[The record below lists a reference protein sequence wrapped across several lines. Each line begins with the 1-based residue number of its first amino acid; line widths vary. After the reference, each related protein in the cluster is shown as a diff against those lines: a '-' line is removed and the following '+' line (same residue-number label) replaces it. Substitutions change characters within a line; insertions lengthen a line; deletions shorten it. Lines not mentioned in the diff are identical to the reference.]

1 MKLNIFINYWFL
13 SIFTMKKNLMFG
25 FAALSMIALSACNE
39 KEDAPVYNDDAQVF
53 TVTVSNNDGKDTRAG
68 RPLYSEAAAQNIDM
82 VHFFIINTETNK
94 VVYEKDIP
102 NWMSDQSVITVGDD
116 ARQTT
121 IELKGDDKLAVGT
134 YKAYAVGYTSEG
146 SVYTYDPDFTT
157 LEKESDWI
165 SAVTA
170 TTSGDA
176 EEIFAGTTEG
186 NQNIVITSAGETF
199 TKTIVLKRQV
209 AGTYGY
215 FTNIPAKGPKGE
227 VAKTLRLVAA
237 AKNKQVVLD
246 GFEHTNAVNGK
257 TSADEEP
264 NVMFYDGKTKGF
276 VVYSINLESWFTQGD
291 KNTDGLLNADD
302 EGWVAPISGE
312 GEEDKVSFK
321 TGSVFGGKF
330 VVPFSAVESASNS
343 LQLQLLDEGGNIL
356 RYWNVNLAAAQ
367 EDVIDITA
375 SEASAADEVST
386 SSYSVLRNHL
396 YTLGMRKAGD
406 NGGDDDPDGDE
417 DNPEDLN
424 KGQQLVIKVSGAWE
438 NITGMVLD

>member
-1 MKLNIFINYWFL
+1 
-13 SIFTMKKNLMFG
+13 
-25 FAALSMIALSACNE
+25 MIALSACNE

-68 RPLYSEAAAQNIDM
+68 RPLYSEAPAQKIDM
-82 VHFFIINTETNK
+82 VRFFIINTETNK

-134 YKAYAVGYTSEG
+134 YKAYAVGYTSEE
-146 SVYTYDPDFTT
+146 SVYTYAPDFTT
-157 LEKESDWI
+157 LEKESEWT

-176 EEIFAGTTEG
+176 EEIFAGTTDD

-237 AKNKQVVLD
+237 AKNTQVVLD
-246 GFEHTNAVNGK
+246 GFDNANAVNGK
-257 TSADEEP
+257 TSAADESGVFF
-264 NVMFYDGKTKGF
+264 NDGTTKGF
-276 VVYSINLESWFTQGD
+276 VVYSINLDSWFTGGD
-291 KNTDGLLNADD
+291 TNSDDVLNEDD
-302 EGWVAPISGE
+302 TWTAGITESG
-312 GEEDKVSFK
+312 VTFK
-321 TGSVFGGKF
+321 DGSVFGGKF

-343 LQLQLLDEGGNIL
+343 LQLQLLDATGNIL

-375 SEASAADEVST
+375 VEPAAADELST

-417 DNPEDLN
+417 DKPEDLN

>member
-1 MKLNIFINYWFL
+1 M
-13 SIFTMKKNLMFG
+13 
-25 FAALSMIALSACNE
+25 
-39 KEDAPVYNDDAQVF
+39 F

-68 RPLYSEAAAQNIDM
+68 RPLYSEAPAQKIDM
-82 VHFFIINTETNK
+82 VHFFIINTGTNK

-121 IELKGDDKLAVGT
+121 IELKGEDKLAVGT
-134 YKAYAVGYTSEG
+134 YKAYAIGYTSSG
-146 SVYTYDPDFTT
+146 SVYTYAPDFTT
-157 LEKESDWI
+157 LEKESEWT

-176 EEIFAGTTEG
+176 EEIFAGTTDD
-186 NQNIVITSAGETF
+186 NQNIVIASAGETF
-199 TKTIVLKRQV
+199 TKNIVLKRQV

-237 AKNKQVVLD
+237 AKNTQVVLD
-246 GFEHTNAVNGK
+246 GFDKANAVNGK
-257 TSADEEP
+257 TSASDESGVFF
-264 NVMFYDGKTKGF
+264 NDGTTKGF
-276 VVYSINLESWFTQGD
+276 VVYSINLDSWFTGGD
-291 KNTDGLLNADD
+291 TNTDGVLNESDTWAAGIT
-302 EGWVAPISGE
+302 ESG
-312 GEEDKVSFK
+312 VSFK
-321 TGSVFGGKF
+321 TGSVFAGKF
-330 VVPFSAVESASNS
+330 LVPFSAVESASNS
-343 LQLQLLDEGGNIL
+343 LQLQLLDGSGNIL

-375 SEASAADEVST
+375 GEPAAADEVST

-417 DNPEDLN
+417 DKPEDLN

>member
-1 MKLNIFINYWFL
+1 
-13 SIFTMKKNLMFG
+13 MKKNLLFG

-68 RPLYSEAAAQNIDM
+68 RPLYSEAPAQKIDM

-134 YKAYAVGYTSEG
+134 YKAYAVGYTSEE
-146 SVYTYDPDFTT
+146 SVYTYAPDFTT
-157 LEKESDWI
+157 LEKESEWI

-176 EEIFAGTTEG
+176 EEIFAGTTED

-237 AKNKQVVLD
+237 AKNTQVVLD
-246 GFEHTNAVNGK
+246 GFDKGNAVNGK
-257 TSADEEP
+257 TSAADESGVFF
-264 NVMFYDGKTKGF
+264 NDGTTKGF
-276 VVYSINLESWFTQGD
+276 VVYSINLDSWFTGGD
-291 KNTDGLLNADD
+291 TNSDDVLNESDTWTAGIT
-302 EGWVAPISGE
+302 ESG
-312 GEEDKVSFK
+312 VTFK
-321 TGSVFGGKF
+321 KGSVFGGKF
-330 VVPFSAVESASNS
+330 VVPFSAVASASNS
-343 LQLQLLDEGGNIL
+343 LQLQLLDGSGNIL

-375 SEASAADEVST
+375 GEPAAADELST

-417 DNPEDLN
+417 DKPEDLN

>member
-1 MKLNIFINYWFL
+1 
-13 SIFTMKKNLMFG
+13 MFG

-68 RPLYSEAAAQNIDM
+68 RPLYSEAPAQKIDM
-82 VHFFIINTETNK
+82 VHFFIINTGTNK

-121 IELKGDDKLAVGT
+121 IELKGEDKLAVGT
-134 YKAYAVGYTSEG
+134 YKAYAVGYTSSG
-146 SVYTYDPDFTT
+146 SVYTYAPDFTT
-157 LEKESDWI
+157 LEKESEWI

-176 EEIFAGTTEG
+176 EEIFAGTTED
-186 NQNIVITSAGETF
+186 NKNIVITSAGETF

-246 GFEHTNAVNGK
+246 GFDKGNAVNGK
-257 TSADEEP
+257 TSADDESGVFF
-264 NVMFYDGKTKGF
+264 NDGTTKGF
-276 VVYSINLESWFTQGD
+276 VVYSINLDSWFTGGD
-291 KNTDGLLNADD
+291 TSDDGVLNEDD
-302 EGWVAPISGE
+302 TWTAGISEGGVT
-312 GEEDKVSFK
+312 FK
-321 TGSVFGGKF
+321 DGSVFGGKF
-330 VVPFSAVESASNS
+330 LVPFSAVESASNS
-343 LQLQLLDEGGNIL
+343 LQLQLLDGSGNIL

-375 SEASAADEVST
+375 GEPAAADEVST

-417 DNPEDLN
+417 DKPEDLN

>member
-1 MKLNIFINYWFL
+1 
-13 SIFTMKKNLMFG
+13 MFG

-68 RPLYSEAAAQNIDM
+68 RPLYSEAAAQKIDM
-82 VHFFIINTETNK
+82 VHFFIINTDGNT

-102 NWMSDQSVITVGDD
+102 NWMTDQNVITVGD

-121 IELKGDDKLAVGT
+121 IELKGEDKLAVGT
-134 YKAYAVGYTSEG
+134 YKAYAVGYTSSG
-146 SVYTYDPDFTT
+146 SVYDYSPDFTT
-157 LEKESDWI
+157 LDKGSEWT

-176 EEIFAGTTEG
+176 EEIFAGTTDD
-186 NQNIVITSAGETF
+186 NQNIVIASAGETF
-199 TKTIVLKRQV
+199 TKNIVLKRQV

-237 AKNKQVVLD
+237 AKNTQVVLD
-246 GFEHTNAVNGK
+246 GFDKANAVNGK
-257 TSADEEP
+257 TSASDESGVFF
-264 NVMFYDGKTKGF
+264 NDGTTKGF
-276 VVYSINLESWFTQGD
+276 VVYSINLDSWFTGGD
-291 KNTDGLLNADD
+291 TNTDGVLNESDTWAA
-302 EGWVAPISGE
+302 GISESG
-312 GEEDKVSFK
+312 VTFK
-321 TGSVFGGKF
+321 EGSVFGGKF
-330 VVPFSAVESASNS
+330 LVPFSAVESASNS
-343 LQLQLLDEGGNIL
+343 LQLQLLDGSGNIL

-375 SEASAADEVST
+375 GEPAAADELST

-417 DNPEDLN
+417 DKPEDLN

>member
-1 MKLNIFINYWFL
+1 M
-13 SIFTMKKNLMFG
+13 
-25 FAALSMIALSACNE
+25 SMIALSACNE

-94 VVYEKDIP
+94 VVYEKEISE
-102 NWMSDQSVITVGDD
+102 WMSDPSVITVGD

-134 YKAYAVGYTSEG
+134 YKAYAVGYTSEE
-146 SVYTYDPDFTT
+146 SVYTYAPDFTT
-157 LEKESDWI
+157 LEKESEWI

-176 EEIFAGTTEG
+176 EEIFAGTTDD

-237 AKNKQVVLD
+237 AKNTQVVLD
-246 GFEHTNAVNGK
+246 GFDKGNAVNGK
-257 TSADEEP
+257 TSAADESGVFF
-264 NVMFYDGKTKGF
+264 NDGTTKGF
-276 VVYSINLESWFTQGD
+276 VVYSINLDSWFTGGD
-291 KNTDGLLNADD
+291 TNSDDVLNESDTWAAGIT
-302 EGWVAPISGE
+302 ESG
-312 GEEDKVSFK
+312 VTFK
-321 TGSVFGGKF
+321 KGSVFAGKF
-330 VVPFSAVESASNS
+330 VVPFSAVASASNS
-343 LQLQLLDEGGNIL
+343 LQLQLLDATGNIL

-375 SEASAADEVST
+375 VEPAAADESST

-406 NGGDDDPDGDE
+406 NGGENPDPDDDEEDE

-424 KGQQLVIKVSGAWE
+424 KGQQLVIKVSGEWE
-438 NITGMVLD
+438 AITGMVLD

>member
-1 MKLNIFINYWFL
+1 
-13 SIFTMKKNLMFG
+13 
-25 FAALSMIALSACNE
+25 MIALSACNE
-39 KEDAPVYNDDAQVF
+39 KEDAPVYNGDAQVF

-68 RPLYSEAAAQNIDM
+68 RPLYSEAPAQKIDM

-134 YKAYAVGYTSEG
+134 YKAYAVGYTSEE
-146 SVYTYDPDFTT
+146 SVYTYAPDFTT
-157 LEKESDWI
+157 LEKESEWI

-176 EEIFAGTTEG
+176 EEIFAGTTED

-237 AKNKQVVLD
+237 AKNTQVVLD
-246 GFEHTNAVNGK
+246 GFDKGNAVNGK
-257 TSADEEP
+257 TSADDESGVFF
-264 NVMFYDGKTKGF
+264 NDGTTKGF
-276 VVYSINLESWFTQGD
+276 VVYSINLDSWFTGGD
-291 KNTDGLLNADD
+291 TNSDDVLNESDTWAAGIT
-302 EGWVAPISGE
+302 ESG
-312 GEEDKVSFK
+312 VTFK
-321 TGSVFGGKF
+321 KGSVFAGKF
-330 VVPFSAVESASNS
+330 VVPFSAVASASNS
-343 LQLQLLDEGGNIL
+343 LQLQLLDGSGNIL

-375 SEASAADEVST
+375 GEPAAADELST

-406 NGGDDDPDGDE
+406 NGGTDDPDGDE

-424 KGQQLVIKVSGAWE
+424 KGQQLVIKVSGEWE
-438 NITGMVLD
+438 AITGMVLD

>member
-1 MKLNIFINYWFL
+1 M
-13 SIFTMKKNLMFG
+13 
-25 FAALSMIALSACNE
+25 SMIALSACNE

-53 TVTVSNNDGKDTRAG
+53 TLTVSNNDGKDTRAG
-68 RPLYSEAAAQNIDM
+68 RPLYSEAPAQKIDM

-102 NWMSDQSVITVGDD
+102 NWMSDQSVITVGD

-134 YKAYAVGYTSEG
+134 YKAYAVGYTSEE
-146 SVYTYDPDFTT
+146 SVYTYAPDFTT
-157 LEKESDWI
+157 LEKESDWT

-176 EEIFAGTTEG
+176 EEIFAGTTED

-237 AKNKQVVLD
+237 AKNTQVVLD
-246 GFEHTNAVNGK
+246 GFDKGNAVNGK
-257 TSADEEP
+257 TSAADESGVFF
-264 NVMFYDGKTKGF
+264 NDGTTNGF
-276 VVYSINLESWFTQGD
+276 VVYSIDLNSWFTEGD
-291 KNTDGLLNADD
+291 KNGDGLLNADD
-302 EGWVAPISGE
+302 TWTAGITGE
-312 GEEDKVSFK
+312 GVSFK

-330 VVPFSAVESASNS
+330 VVPFSAVASASNS
-343 LQLQLLDEGGNIL
+343 LQLQLLDATGNIL

-375 SEASAADEVST
+375 GEPAAADELST

-406 NGGDDDPDGDE
+406 NGGTDDPDGDE

>member
-1 MKLNIFINYWFL
+1 
-13 SIFTMKKNLMFG
+13 MFG

-53 TVTVSNNDGKDTRAG
+53 TLTVSNNDGKDTRAG

-82 VHFFIINTETNK
+82 VRFFIINTTTNN
-94 VVYEKDIP
+94 VVYEKEISE
-102 NWMSDQSVITVGDD
+102 WMSDPSVITVGD

-121 IELKGDDKLAVGT
+121 IELKGEDKLAEGT
-134 YKAYAVGYTSEG
+134 YKAYAIGYTSSASG
-146 SVYTYDPDFTT
+146 SVYTYSPDFTA
-157 LEKESDWI
+157 LEKGGELA

-176 EEIFAGTTEG
+176 EEIFAGTTED
-186 NQNIVITSAGETF
+186 NQNIVIASVGETF

-215 FTNIPAKGPKGE
+215 FTNIPAKGPKDE
-227 VAKTLRLVAA
+227 VAKTLRLVAV
-237 AKNKQVVLD
+237 AKNKDVVLD
-246 GFEHTNAVNGK
+246 GFDKANAVNGK
-257 TSADEEP
+257 TSADEESGVLF
-264 NVMFYDGKTKGF
+264 NDGTTNGF
-276 VVYSINLESWFTQGD
+276 VVYSIDLNSWFTEGD
-291 KNTDGLLNADD
+291 KNGDGLLNADD
-302 EGWVAPISGE
+302 TWTAGITGE
-312 GEEDKVSFK
+312 GVSFK

-330 VVPFSAVESASNS
+330 LVPFSAVASASNS
-343 LQLQLLDEGGNIL
+343 LQLQLLDATGNIL

-375 SEASAADEVST
+375 GEPAAADELST

-406 NGGDDDPDGDE
+406 DGGDDDPDGDE

-424 KGQQLVIKVSGAWE
+424 KGQQLVIKVSGEWE
-438 NITGMVLD
+438 AITGMVLD

>member
-1 MKLNIFINYWFL
+1 M
-13 SIFTMKKNLMFG
+13 
-25 FAALSMIALSACNE
+25 SMIALSACNE

-102 NWMSDQSVITVGDD
+102 NWMSDQSVITVGD

-121 IELKGDDKLAVGT
+121 IELKGEDKLAAGT

-176 EEIFAGTTEG
+176 EEIFAGTTED

-237 AKNKQVVLD
+237 AKNTQVVLD
-246 GFEHTNAVNGK
+246 GFDKRNAVNGK
-257 TSADEEP
+257 TSAADESGVFF
-264 NVMFYDGKTKGF
+264 NDGTTKGF
-276 VVYSINLESWFTQGD
+276 VVYSINLDSWFTAGD
-291 KNTDGLLNADD
+291 YNEDGLLNADD
-302 EGWVAPISGE
+302 TWTAGITESG
-312 GEEDKVSFK
+312 VTFK
-321 TGSVFGGKF
+321 DGSVFGGKF
-330 VVPFSAVESASNS
+330 LVPFSAVESASNS
-343 LQLQLLDEGGNIL
+343 LQLQLLDQGGNIL

-375 SEASAADEVST
+375 GEPAAADELST

>member
-1 MKLNIFINYWFL
+1 
-13 SIFTMKKNLMFG
+13 MFG

-39 KEDAPVYNDDAQVF
+39 KEDAPVYNGDAQVF

-68 RPLYSEAAAQNIDM
+68 RPLYSEAPAQKIDM
-82 VHFFIINTETNK
+82 VRFFIINTTTNN
-94 VVYEKDIP
+94 VVYEKEISE
-102 NWMSDQSVITVGDD
+102 WMSDPSVITVGD

-121 IELKGDDKLAVGT
+121 IELKGEDKLAEGT
-134 YKAYAVGYTSEG
+134 YKAYAIGYTSSG
-146 SVYTYDPDFTT
+146 SVYTYSPDFTA
-157 LEKESDWI
+157 LEKGGELA

-176 EEIFAGTTEG
+176 EEIFAGTTDD
-186 NQNIVITSAGETF
+186 NQNIVIASAGETF
-199 TKTIVLKRQV
+199 TKNIVLKRQV

-237 AKNKQVVLD
+237 AKNTQVVLD
-246 GFEHTNAVNGK
+246 GFDKANAVNGK
-257 TSADEEP
+257 TSASDESGVFF
-264 NVMFYDGKTKGF
+264 NDGTTKGF
-276 VVYSINLESWFTQGD
+276 VVYSINLDSWFTGGD
-291 KNTDGLLNADD
+291 TNTDGVLNESDTWAA
-302 EGWVAPISGE
+302 GISESG
-312 GEEDKVSFK
+312 VTFK
-321 TGSVFGGKF
+321 EGSVFGGKF
-330 VVPFSAVESASNS
+330 LVPFSAVESASNS
-343 LQLQLLDEGGNIL
+343 LQLQLLDGSGNIL

-375 SEASAADEVST
+375 GEPAAADEVST

-417 DNPEDLN
+417 DKPEDLN

>member
-1 MKLNIFINYWFL
+1 M
-13 SIFTMKKNLMFG
+13 
-25 FAALSMIALSACNE
+25 SMIALSACNE
-39 KEDAPVYNDDAQVF
+39 KEDAPVYNGDAQVF

-68 RPLYSEAAAQNIDM
+68 RPLYSEAPAQKIDM
-82 VHFFIINTETNK
+82 VHFFIINTETNN
-94 VVYEKDIP
+94 VVYEKEISE
-102 NWMSDQSVITVGDD
+102 WMSDPSVITVGD

-121 IELKGDDKLAVGT
+121 IELKGEDKLAAGT
-134 YKAYAVGYTSEG
+134 YKAYAIGYTSSG
-146 SVYTYDPDFTT
+146 SVYTYSPDFTT
-157 LEKESDWI
+157 LEKESEWI

-176 EEIFAGTTEG
+176 EEIFAGTTDG

-237 AKNKQVVLD
+237 AKNTQVVLD
-246 GFEHTNAVNGK
+246 GFDKANAVNGK
-257 TSADEEP
+257 TSAAEES
-264 NVMFYDGKTKGF
+264 NVMFYDGTTNGF
-276 VVYSINLESWFTQGD
+276 VVYSIDLNSWFTEGD
-291 KNTDGLLNADD
+291 KNGDGLLNADD
-302 EGWVAPISGE
+302 TWAAGITGE
-312 GEEDKVSFK
+312 GVSFK

-330 VVPFSAVESASNS
+330 LVPFSAVESASNS
-343 LQLQLLDEGGNIL
+343 LQLQLLDATGNIL

-375 SEASAADEVST
+375 VEPAAADELST

-406 NGGDDDPDGDE
+406 NGGTDDPDGDE

>member
-1 MKLNIFINYWFL
+1 
-13 SIFTMKKNLMFG
+13 MKKNLLFG

-39 KEDAPVYNDDAQVF
+39 KEDAPVYNGDAQVF

-68 RPLYSEAAAQNIDM
+68 RPLYSEAPAQKIDM

-134 YKAYAVGYTSEG
+134 YKAYAVGYTSEE
-146 SVYTYDPDFTT
+146 SVYTYAPDFTT
-157 LEKESDWI
+157 LEKESEWI

-176 EEIFAGTTEG
+176 EEIFAGTTED

-237 AKNKQVVLD
+237 AKNTQVVLD
-246 GFEHTNAVNGK
+246 GFDKGNAVNGK
-257 TSADEEP
+257 TSADDESGVFF
-264 NVMFYDGKTKGF
+264 NDGTTKGF
-276 VVYSINLESWFTQGD
+276 VVYSINLDSWFTGGD
-291 KNTDGLLNADD
+291 TNSDDVLNESDTWAAGIT
-302 EGWVAPISGE
+302 ESG
-312 GEEDKVSFK
+312 VTFK
-321 TGSVFGGKF
+321 KGSVFAGKF
-330 VVPFSAVESASNS
+330 VVPFSAVASASNS
-343 LQLQLLDEGGNIL
+343 LQLQLLDGSGNIL

-375 SEASAADEVST
+375 GEPAAADELST

-406 NGGDDDPDGDE
+406 NGGTDDPDGDE

-424 KGQQLVIKVSGAWE
+424 KGQQLVIKVSGEWE
-438 NITGMVLD
+438 AITGMVLD

>member
-1 MKLNIFINYWFL
+1 M
-13 SIFTMKKNLMFG
+13 
-25 FAALSMIALSACNE
+25 SMIALSACNE

-53 TVTVSNNDGKDTRAG
+53 TLTVSNNDGKDTRAG
-68 RPLYSEAAAQNIDM
+68 RPLYSEAPAQKIDM

-134 YKAYAVGYTSEG
+134 YKAYAVGYTSEE
-146 SVYTYDPDFTT
+146 SVYTYAPDFTT
-157 LEKESDWI
+157 LEKESEWI

-176 EEIFAGTTEG
+176 EEIFAGTTED

-246 GFEHTNAVNGK
+246 GFDKGNAVNGK
-257 TSADEEP
+257 TSADDESGVLF
-264 NVMFYDGKTKGF
+264 NDGTTKGF
-276 VVYSINLESWFTQGD
+276 VVYSIDLDSWFTGGD
-291 KNTDGLLNADD
+291 TNSDDVLNESDTWTAGIT
-302 EGWVAPISGE
+302 ESG
-312 GEEDKVSFK
+312 VTFK
-321 TGSVFGGKF
+321 KGSVFAGKF
-330 VVPFSAVESASNS
+330 VVPFSAVASASNS
-343 LQLQLLDEGGNIL
+343 LQLQLLDGSGNIL
-356 RYWNVNLAAAQ
+356 RYWNVNLAAVQ
-367 EDVIDITA
+367 ENVIDITA
-375 SEASAADEVST
+375 GEPAAADELST

-406 NGGDDDPDGDE
+406 NGGTDDPDGDE

-424 KGQQLVIKVSGAWE
+424 KGQQLVIKVSGEWE
-438 NITGMVLD
+438 AITGMVLD

>member
-1 MKLNIFINYWFL
+1 
-13 SIFTMKKNLMFG
+13 MFG

-68 RPLYSEAAAQNIDM
+68 RPLYSEAPAQKIDM
-82 VHFFIINTETNK
+82 VHFFIINTGTNK

-121 IELKGDDKLAVGT
+121 IELKGEDKLAVGT
-134 YKAYAVGYTSEG
+134 YKAYAIGYTSSG
-146 SVYTYDPDFTT
+146 SVYTYAPDFTT
-157 LEKESDWI
+157 LEKESEWT

-176 EEIFAGTTEG
+176 EEIFAGTTDD
-186 NQNIVITSAGETF
+186 NQNIVIASAGETF
-199 TKTIVLKRQV
+199 TKNIVLKRQV

-237 AKNKQVVLD
+237 AKNTQVVLD
-246 GFEHTNAVNGK
+246 GFDKANAVNGK
-257 TSADEEP
+257 TSASDESGVFF
-264 NVMFYDGKTKGF
+264 NDGTTKGF
-276 VVYSINLESWFTQGD
+276 VVYSINLDSWFTGGD
-291 KNTDGLLNADD
+291 TNTDGVLNESDTWAAGIT
-302 EGWVAPISGE
+302 ESG
-312 GEEDKVSFK
+312 VSFK
-321 TGSVFGGKF
+321 TGSVFAGKF
-330 VVPFSAVESASNS
+330 LVPFSAVESASNS
-343 LQLQLLDEGGNIL
+343 LQLQLLDGSGNIL

-375 SEASAADEVST
+375 GEPAAADEVST

-417 DNPEDLN
+417 DKPEDLN

>member
-1 MKLNIFINYWFL
+1 M
-13 SIFTMKKNLMFG
+13 
-25 FAALSMIALSACNE
+25 SMIALSACNE

-53 TVTVSNNDGKDTRAG
+53 TLTVSNNDGKDTRAG
-68 RPLYSEAAAQNIDM
+68 RPLYSEAPAQKIDM

-134 YKAYAVGYTSEG
+134 YKAYAVGYTSEE
-146 SVYTYDPDFTT
+146 SVYTYAPDFTT
-157 LEKESDWI
+157 LEKESEWI

-176 EEIFAGTTEG
+176 EEIFAGTTED
-186 NQNIVITSAGETF
+186 NENIVIASAGETF

-246 GFEHTNAVNGK
+246 GFDKTNAVNGK
-257 TSADEEP
+257 TSAADESGVFF
-264 NVMFYDGKTKGF
+264 NDGTTKGF
-276 VVYSINLESWFTQGD
+276 VVYSINLDSWFTGGD
-291 KNTDGLLNADD
+291 TNSDDVLNESDTWAAGIT
-302 EGWVAPISGE
+302 ESG
-312 GEEDKVSFK
+312 VTFK
-321 TGSVFGGKF
+321 KGSVFAGKF
-330 VVPFSAVESASNS
+330 VVPFSAVASASNS
-343 LQLQLLDEGGNIL
+343 LQLQLLDGSDNIL

-375 SEASAADEVST
+375 GEPAAADESST

-406 NGGDDDPDGDE
+406 NGGENPDPDDDEEDE

-424 KGQQLVIKVSGAWE
+424 KGQQLVIKVSGEWE
-438 NITGMVLD
+438 AITGMVLD

>member
-1 MKLNIFINYWFL
+1 
-13 SIFTMKKNLMFG
+13 MFG

-53 TVTVSNNDGKDTRAG
+53 TLTVSNNDGKDTRAG
-68 RPLYSEAAAQNIDM
+68 RPLYSEAPAQKIDM

-134 YKAYAVGYTSEG
+134 YKAYAVGYTSEE
-146 SVYTYDPDFTT
+146 SVYTYAPDFTT
-157 LEKESDWI
+157 LEKESEWI

-176 EEIFAGTTEG
+176 EEIFAGTTED

-237 AKNKQVVLD
+237 AKNTQVVLD
-246 GFEHTNAVNGK
+246 GFDKGNAVNGK
-257 TSADEEP
+257 TSAADESGVFF
-264 NVMFYDGKTKGF
+264 NDGTTKGF
-276 VVYSINLESWFTQGD
+276 VVYSINLDSWFTGGD
-291 KNTDGLLNADD
+291 TNSDDVLNESDTWAAGIT
-302 EGWVAPISGE
+302 ESG
-312 GEEDKVSFK
+312 VTFK
-321 TGSVFGGKF
+321 KGSVFAGKF
-330 VVPFSAVESASNS
+330 VVPFSAVASASNS
-343 LQLQLLDEGGNIL
+343 LQLQLLDATGNIL

-375 SEASAADEVST
+375 GEPAAADELST

-406 NGGDDDPDGDE
+406 NGGENPDPDDDEEDE

>member
-1 MKLNIFINYWFL
+1 
-13 SIFTMKKNLMFG
+13 MFG

-82 VHFFIINTETNK
+82 VHFFIINTETDK

-102 NWMSDQSVITVGDD
+102 NWMSDPSVITVGDD

-134 YKAYAVGYTSEG
+134 YKAYAVGYTSEE
-146 SVYTYDPDFTT
+146 SVYTYAPDFTT
-157 LEKESDWI
+157 LEKESEWI

-176 EEIFAGTTEG
+176 EEIFAGTTDD
-186 NQNIVITSAGETF
+186 NQNIVISSAGETF

-246 GFEHTNAVNGK
+246 GFDKGNAVNGK
-257 TSADEEP
+257 ASADDESGVFF
-264 NVMFYDGKTKGF
+264 NDGSTKGF
-276 VVYSINLESWFTQGD
+276 VVYSINLDSWFTAGD
-291 KNTDGLLNADD
+291 DNEDGLLNADD
-302 EGWVAPISGE
+302 TWAAGITESG
-312 GEEDKVSFK
+312 VTFK
-321 TGSVFGGKF
+321 DGSVFGGKF
-330 VVPFSAVESASNS
+330 LVPFSAVESANNS
-343 LQLQLLDEGGNIL
+343 LQLQLLDGSGNIL

-375 SEASAADEVST
+375 GEPAAADELST

-417 DNPEDLN
+417 DKPEDLN